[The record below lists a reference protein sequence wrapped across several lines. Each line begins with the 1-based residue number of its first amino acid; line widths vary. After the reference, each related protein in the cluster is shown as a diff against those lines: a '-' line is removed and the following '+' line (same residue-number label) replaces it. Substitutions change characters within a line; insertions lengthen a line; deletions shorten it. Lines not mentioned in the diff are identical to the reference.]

1 MKDTPV
7 ACQTREP
14 TRRETG
20 APRGRMRCPAAV
32 APNSR
37 FPFPETEKMCKISI
51 KRLDKLCSRAIIC
64 LSAEVPL
71 LWRFN
76 KLKTKRAAEI

>member
-20 APRGRMRCPAAV
+20 APRGRMRCSRAA
-32 APNSR
+32 AKHPQ
-37 FPFPETEKMCKISI
+37 FPFSI
-51 KRLDKLCSRAIIC
+51 PGNRKN
-64 LSAEVPL
+64 V
-71 LWRFN
+71 
-76 KLKTKRAAEI
+76 